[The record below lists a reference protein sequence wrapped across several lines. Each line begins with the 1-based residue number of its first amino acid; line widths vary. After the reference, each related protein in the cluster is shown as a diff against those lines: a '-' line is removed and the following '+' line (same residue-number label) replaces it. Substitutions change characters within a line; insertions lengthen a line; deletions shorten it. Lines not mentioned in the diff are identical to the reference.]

1 MLKTIFFDFGDT
13 LVDSDILAINC
24 YKSMIREILKTYNKS
39 ENPVQYIPLAKKLMD
54 ESFIERNKQFGFS
67 DSNLKHS
74 EKSDQFMI
82 RTLSKKLVKEIGQD
96 KVLKSIVERV
106 YKAFFEGLTTIDC
119 LFPETRKTLSD
130 LRSKYQLGIISDQM
144 IEAVIYPLRKLGL
157 IDFFDAITIS
167 AEAGVTKPHPK
178 MFTDALKRTGTK
190 PAESMMVGDTLKSD
204 VLGANNMGMTSVW
217 VNRNNKPLT
226 GDSIKP
232 DYIVKNLSELDR
244 ICSEMEK

>member
-13 LVDSDILAINC
+13 LVDNDILAINC

-39 ENPVQYIPLAKKLMD
+39 EDPVQYIPLANKLM
-54 ESFIERNKQFGFS
+54 EKSFRERNERFGFS

-74 EKSDQFMI
+74 EESDQFMI
-82 RTLSKKLVKEIGQD
+82 RALSEKLVKEIGQD
-96 KVLKSIVERV
+96 KILKRVVERV
-106 YKAFFEGLTTIDC
+106 YKAFFEGLTTVDC

-167 AEAGVTKPHPK
+167 AGAGVTKPHPK
-178 MFTDALKRTGTK
+178 MFTDALKQSGTK
-190 PAESMMVGDTLKSD
+190 PSESMMVGDTLKAD
-204 VLGANNMGMTSVW
+204 VLGANNIGMVSVW
-217 VNRNNKPLT
+217 VNRNNRTLT
-226 GDSIKP
+226 ASIQP